1 MNQPLSPMST
11 KKILFALCVFVT
23 HVASAQLT
31 GTTYSEAQKSKT
43 AAWTFS
49 YTETPSFASKQS
61 DGSVQGLA
69 VEIMKKFAEYIQRTE
84 GIKVTYEFKGKD
96 PSDFKGFLEEVKAG
110 KGGVFGLGNITITEA
125 RKKDYNFSP
134 AFIKNISLLCTHKD
148 VPTLESLDK
157 AATAFANFK
166 GIAVAGSTNEK
177 AVLNLKA
184 KYIPTAVI
192 QKVESNQE
200 AVDAIVK
207 DKQAFTNTDFTFYLN
222 AQRQGVP
229 IKRHPAGDESSEE
242 FGIIMPKSNDW
253 SPLMAKFL
261 SAEFLKSADYKKI
274 LYSNLGANGVKLMES
289 FGKK

>member
-1 MNQPLSPMST
+1 QTN
-11 KKILFALCVFVT
+11 
-23 HVASAQLT
+23 
-31 GTTYSEAQKSKT
+31 
-43 AAWTFS
+43 
-49 YTETPSFASKQS
+49 
-61 DGSVQGLA
+61 GSIQGLA
-69 VEIMKKFAEYIQRTE
+69 VEVMKKFADYVQQTE
-84 GIKVTYEFKGKD
+84 GIKVVYEFKGKD
-96 PSDFKGFLEEVKAG
+96 PADFKGFLEEVKAS

-125 RKKDYNFSP
+125 RKKEYQFSP
-134 AFIKNISLLCTHKD
+134 SFIKNISLLCTHKD

-177 AVLNLKA
+177 AVMNLKA

-192 QKVESNQE
+192 QRVESNQE

-222 AQRQGVP
+222 AQRLGFP
-229 IKRHPAGDESSEE
+229 IKRHPVGDESSEE

-253 SPLMAKFL
+253 APLMNKFL
-261 SAEFLKSADYKKI
+261 TAEFLKSDDYKKM
-274 LYSNLGANGVKLMES
+274 LYANIGANGVKLMES

>member
-1 MNQPLSPMST
+1 MKVIKQIFISISVLASFT
-11 KKILFALCVFVT
+11 
-23 HVASAQLT
+23 ASAQLSGT
-31 GTTYSEAQKSKT
+31 GYAEAQKTKS
-43 AAWTFS
+43 AAWTFT
-49 YTETPSFASKQS
+49 YTETPSFASKQPN
-61 DGSVQGLA
+61 GSIQGLA
-69 VEIMKKFAEYIQRTE
+69 VEVMKKFADFVQQTE

-96 PSDFKGFLEEVKAG
+96 PADFKGFLKEVKAG

-125 RKKDYNFSP
+125 RKKEYNFSP

-148 VPTLESLDK
+148 VPTLESLEK
-157 AATAFANFK
+157 AATAFSNFK

-192 QKVESNQE
+192 QRVESNQE
-200 AVDAIVK
+200 AVDAILK

-222 AQRQGVP
+222 AQRQGLP

-253 SPLMAKFL
+253 APLMSKFL
-261 SAEFLKSADYKKI
+261 TAEFLKSSDYKKM
-274 LYSNLGANGVKLMES
+274 LYTHLGANGVKLMES

>member
-1 MNQPLSPMST
+1 MKTKSILSLAISLMASVN
-11 KKILFALCVFVT
+11 LFA
-23 HVASAQLT
+23 QLS
-31 GTTYSEAQKSKT
+31 GTTYAEAKKSKT
-43 AAWTFS
+43 ATWTFS
-49 YTETPSFASKQS
+49 YTETPSFASKQPN
-61 DGSVQGLA
+61 GQIQGLA
-69 VEIMKKFAEYIQRTE
+69 VDVMKKFAEFVQQTE

-96 PSDFKGFLEEVKAG
+96 PSDFKGFLDEVKAG
-110 KGGVFGLGNITITEA
+110 SGGVFGLGNITITEA
-125 RKKDYNFSP
+125 RKRDYNFSP

-184 KYIPTAVI
+184 KYIPSAVI

-200 AVDAIVK
+200 AVDAILK
-207 DKQAFTNTDFTFYLN
+207 DKKAFTNTDFTFYLN
-222 AQRQGVP
+222 AQRQGLP

-253 SPLMAKFL
+253 TPLMNKFM
-261 SAEFLKSADYKKI
+261 SAQFLKSDDYKKTLFNNI
-274 LYSNLGANGVKLMES
+274 GANGVKLMES

>member
-1 MNQPLSPMST
+1 MRTSI
-11 KKILFALCVFVT
+11 KFALSLITLVFPGA
-23 HVASAQLT
+23 HVFGQLT
-31 GTTYSEAQKSKT
+31 GTTYADAQKSKS
-43 AAWTFS
+43 AAWTFT
-49 YTETPSFASKQS
+49 YTETPSFASKQPN
-61 DGSVQGLA
+61 GSIQGLA
-69 VEIMKKFAEYIQRTE
+69 VEVMKKFAEFVQQTE

-96 PSDFKGFLEEVKAG
+96 PADFKGFLEEVKAG

-125 RKKDYNFSP
+125 RKKEYNFSP
-134 AFIKNISLLCTHKD
+134 SFIKNISLLCTHKD
-148 VPTLESLDK
+148 VPTLESLEK

-192 QKVESNQE
+192 QRVESNQE
-200 AVDAIVK
+200 AVDAIIK

-222 AQRQGVP
+222 AQRQGIP

-253 SPLMAKFL
+253 TPLMNKFL
-261 SAEFLKSADYKKI
+261 TAEFLKSSDYKKM
-274 LYSNLGANGVKLMES
+274 LFTHLGANGVKLMES
-289 FGKK
+289 FTKK

>member
-1 MNQPLSPMST
+1 MKTPVNAFLFLFLSLISS
-11 KKILFALCVFVT
+11 L
-23 HVASAQLT
+23 VANAQLT
-31 GTTYSEAQKSKT
+31 GTTFAEAQKSKT
-43 AAWTFS
+43 ATWTFT
-49 YTETPSFASKQS
+49 YTETPSFASKQPN
-61 DGSVQGLA
+61 GSIQGLA
-69 VEIMKKFAEYIQRTE
+69 VEVMKKFAEYVQQSE
-84 GIKVTYEFKGKD
+84 GIKVSYEFKAKD
-96 PSDFKGFLEEVKAG
+96 PSDFKGFLEEVKMSS
-110 KGGVFGLGNITITEA
+110 GGVFGLGNVTITEA
-125 RKKDYNFSP
+125 RKKEYNFSP

-200 AVDAIVK
+200 AVDAIMK
-207 DKQAFTNTDFTFYLN
+207 DKKAFTNTDFTFYLN
-222 AQRQGVP
+222 AQRQGLP

-253 SPLMAKFL
+253 APLMNKFL
-261 SAEFLKSADYKKI
+261 NAQFLKSEDYKKMLFNSI
-274 LYSNLGANGVKLMES
+274 GTNGVKLMES